1 MTAIELVLV
10 LLLAIALVVLAVLLR
25 QSRQRVIDR
34 VNVPLMTVSLLV
46 IVLAG
51 ALAVT
56 VLV

>member
-1 MTAIELVLV
+1 MTAIEFVLA